1 MKQEK
6 SEYSSSGSGSNY
18 DENSMSDLGSSSI
31 ESGNSLI
38 FHDPPEDGNY
48 DNQLFGANVHVMQ
61 GKDGGRGSHL
71 MPIQFAKEHI
81 IKIEEDMKKMHDRHV
96 RLMREM
102 DENYKLI
109 EQET

>member
-1 MKQEK
+1 MFNEHNMA
-6 SEYSSSGSGSNY
+6 S
-18 DENSMSDLGSSSI
+18 
-31 ESGNSLI
+31 
-38 FHDPPEDGNY
+38 PDGA
-48 DNQLFGANVHVMQ
+48 Q
-61 GKDGGRGSHL
+61 GRGSHL
-71 MPIQFAKEHI
+71 MPLQFAKEHI